1 MIGTTVARRSRAH
14 LLPLALV
21 LAGASAGLACGAA
34 TPCPC
39 GPLDQGSAPDPG
51 VPDEFVRVVVDGV
64 LATEQGNALL
74 LRSDELGRV
83 LPVFIG
89 DAEANV
95 IQLRL
100 SGGQFERPLT
110 HDLLDRVMGRL
121 GGELV
126 RVLVTKLRGDTFLGT
141 VILRQG
147 DWFYAIDARPSDA
160 VAMAVG
166 HDAPVFVSKHLLR
179 STGLPLD
186 DLQP

>member
-1 MIGTTVARRSRAH
+1 MSVGGANRLPTR
-14 LLPLALV
+14 LLPFALV
-21 LAGASAGLACGAA
+21 ATAAFAALGCGAA

-39 GPLDQGSAPDPG
+39 GPLEQAAAPDPG
-51 VPDEFVRVVVDGV
+51 VPEEFVRVIVDGV
-64 LATEQGNALL
+64 LATDQGNALL

-100 SGGQFERPLT
+100 SGGHFERPLT
-110 HDLLDRVMGRL
+110 HDLLDRVMARL
-121 GGELV
+121 GGQLV

-166 HDAPVFVSKHLLR
+166 RDAPVFVSRHLLE

-186 DLQP
+186 QLQP